1 MEASSTVILIGAGL
15 LVASILTS
23 VAAMRFG
30 APLLL
35 IFLGVGLA
43 AGENG
48 LGVQFSDPQT
58 AFLVGSAA
66 LAVILFESGFDTR
79 LQSYRAAAGPALT
92 LATAG
97 VALTT
102 GFTGLVAHYLFG
114 LGWLESLLLGSVVS
128 STDAAA
134 VFFLLRVGGIT
145 IRERV
150 RSTLE
155 IESGANDPMAI
166 LLTVVLL
173 EALRLGGV
181 GEDWTPFVTLFL
193 MQMGLGLVL
202 GMIGG
207 VALVAV
213 INTAK
218 LDNALNPVVSL
229 AVALFIFAGTNL
241 VEGSG
246 FLAVYVAGLV
256 AGNSSLRG
264 AAWLRRF
271 HAGLTWLSQIVMF
284 VMLGLFATPNSF
296 GEVLLPALGL
306 GMALIIF
313 ARPLAVVT
321 CLLPFRFA
329 LREVAFLSW
338 VGLRGA
344 VSLLLALVP
353 ILADSPEGGA
363 MFNIAFVV
371 VVVSLVV
378 QGWTIRPMARWLG
391 LIVPPRMGPVERV
404 ELELPDEVNYE
415 LVTYT
420 VHPKSP
426 VGRGQRLPRWAR
438 PALVLRGGQVVPLHR
453 AQPLQPHDHVYMFIA
468 RHRLALYDKLFAASR
483 PLDHDDREFF
493 GDMALNPATTLGQLA
508 ELYGLP
514 LALPK
519 ASLTLAELFRQEFG
533 AAAEPGDRIRL
544 GAVELIL
551 RDRDDDGEV
560 LSVGLALEP
569 SRPAQVRASL
579 LAGPAEWRRRFSDWR
594 NRASF
599 RRWRDRQ
606 SRKKSGGD

>member
-1 MEASSTVILIGAGL
+1 MEAISTVILIGAGL
-15 LVASILTS
+15 MVASILTS
-23 VAAMRFG
+23 VAAIRFG

-43 AGENG
+43 AGESG
-48 LGVQFSDPQT
+48 LGLQFNDPQT

-92 LATAG
+92 LATLG
-97 VALTT
+97 VAFTT
-102 GFTGLVAHYLFG
+102 GLTGAAAHYLFG
-114 LGWLESLLLGSVVS
+114 WGWLESLLLGAVVS

-166 LLTVVLL
+166 LLTIVLL
-173 EALRLGGV
+173 EALRQGGV
-181 GEDWTPFVTLFL
+181 GDDWVPFVELFAK
-193 MQMGLGLVL
+193 QMGLGLVS
-202 GMIGG
+202 GVVGG
-207 VALVAV
+207 VILVAA
-213 INTAK
+213 INMAK

-229 AVALFIFAGTNL
+229 ATALFIFAGTNL
-241 VEGSG
+241 LEGSG
-246 FLAVYVAGLV
+246 FLAVYVAGLT
-256 AGNSSLRG
+256 AGNSALRG

-284 VMLGLFATPNSF
+284 VMLGLFATPANF
-296 GEVLLPALGL
+296 GDVLLPALGL
-306 GMALIIF
+306 GVALIVF
-313 ARPLAVVT
+313 ARPVAVWL
-321 CLLPFRFA
+321 CLLPFRFKA
-329 LREVAFLSW
+329 NEVAFLSW

-344 VSLLLALVP
+344 VSLLLALTP
-353 ILADSPEGGA
+353 ILAGSAVGVA
-363 MFNIAFVV
+363 IFNIAFVV
-371 VVVSLVV
+371 VVISLVV

-391 LIVPPRMGPVERV
+391 LIVPPRIGPVERV

-420 VHPKSP
+420 VHPQSP
-426 VGRGQRLPRWAR
+426 VGRGQHLPRWAR
-438 PALVLRGGQVVPLHR
+438 PALVLRDSQVVPLHR
-453 AQPLQPHDHVYMFIA
+453 AQPLQPQDHVYMFVA
-468 RHRLALYDKLFAASR
+468 RRRLPLYDKLFAAAR
-483 PLDHDDREFF
+483 PLDQDDREFF
-493 GDMALNPATTLGQLA
+493 GDMALNPDITLAQLA
-508 ELYGLP
+508 EMYGLP

-519 ASLTLAELFRQEFG
+519 GALTLAELFRQEFG

-551 RDRDDDGEV
+551 RDRDDKGKV

-569 SRPAQVRASL
+569 SRPAETRMAL
-579 LAGPAEWRRRFSDWR
+579 LAGPVEWLRRLRDWR
-594 NRASF
+594 NRSSF

-606 SRKKSGGD
+606 KNRK

>member
-1 MEASSTVILIGAGL
+1 MEATSTVILIGAGL

-23 VAAMRFG
+23 VAAIRFG

-43 AGENG
+43 AGESG
-48 LGVQFSDPQT
+48 LGIQFSDPQT

-92 LATAG
+92 LATLG

-102 GFTGLVAHYLFG
+102 ALTGVAAHFLFG
-114 LGWLESLLLGSVVS
+114 FGWLESMLLGAVVS

-145 IRERV
+145 IRDRV

-166 LLTVVLL
+166 LLTIVLL
-173 EALRLGGV
+173 EAMRLGGV
-181 GEDWTPFVTLFL
+181 GDDWTPFVELFL

-202 GMIGG
+202 GLVGG
-207 VALVAV
+207 VALVAI
-213 INTAK
+213 INTAR

-241 VEGSG
+241 LEGSG

-284 VMLGLFATPNSF
+284 VMLGLFASPRGF
-296 GEVLLPALGL
+296 LEVLAPAVGL
-306 GMALIIF
+306 GVALIF
-313 ARPLAVVT
+313 LARPIAVVVS
-321 CLLPFRFA
+321 LLPFRFSVN
-329 LREVAFLSW
+329 EVGFLSW

-353 ILADSPEGGA
+353 ILAGSPNGA
-363 MFNIAFVV
+363 AIFNVAFIVV
-371 VVVSLVV
+371 VISLVA

-391 LIVPPRMGPVERV
+391 LIVPPRIGPVERV
-404 ELELPDEVNYE
+404 ELELPDEINYE

-420 VHPKSP
+420 VHPDSP
-426 VGRGQRLPRWAR
+426 VGRGQHLPRWAR
-438 PALVLRGGQVVPLHR
+438 PALVLRGGQVAPLHR
-453 AQPLQPHDHVYMFIA
+453 ALPLQPHDHVYMFVA
-468 RHRLALYDKLFAASR
+468 RHRLALHDKLFAAPR
-483 PLDHDDREFF
+483 PLDQDDREFF
-493 GDMALNPATTLGQLA
+493 GDMALNPAITLAQLA
-508 ELYGLP
+508 EMYGLP
-514 LALPK
+514 LALPR
-519 ASLTLAELFRQEFG
+519 AHLTLAELFRQEFG
-533 AAAEPGDRIRL
+533 VSAEPGDRIRL
-544 GAVELIL
+544 GPVEVVL
-551 RDRDDDGEV
+551 RDRDDEGNI
-560 LSVGLALEP
+560 LSVGLLLEP
-569 SRPAQVRASL
+569 SRPAEARMALFASM
-579 LAGPAEWRRRFSDWR
+579 AGWLRRLRDWR
-594 NRASF
+594 NRALF
-599 RRWRDRQ
+599 RRWRERQ
-606 SRKKSGGD
+606 NRKTGGD